1 MPCLWQWGNT
11 AAAVICAGLESETV
25 QVPSNSWSHSVSNT
39 HSWTNH
45 PAAQGENMEKP
56 DQDPGRTMQLT
67 QEPFSNFPALQHLP
81 ELTDSLW
88 STVLCAPPCT
98 RACQDNLQEHRV
110 GAGRKEPTVWGG
122 GEEEAGCGGVFVV
135 WCFFC
140 WGAAV
145 SSCFIPD
152 MAGCW
157 QDDLV
162 ARETAGKVHR
172 AAAHIQAPGMPAI
185 SKAALPQQ
193 GCHQPPHARR
203 WWTGAEP
210 TERQASAPTRL
221 GLGANPGLWAT
232 ERALCKGCDVQTAL
246 TQQGGVSTVPNGC
259 S

>member
-135 WCFFC
+135 WFFFVEELQC
-140 WGAAV
+140 HLVLFLTWQAAGRMTWLPGKLLGRCTGLLPT
-145 SSCFIPD
+145 SRLQECLPS
-152 MAGCW
+152 AR
-157 QDDLV
+157 QRSHNKV
-162 ARETAGKVHR
+162 ATSLPMPGDGGQGQNQQKGKHL
-172 AAAHIQAPGMPAI
+172 
-185 SKAALPQQ
+185 LPH
-193 GCHQPPHARR
+193 G
-203 WWTGAEP
+203 
-210 TERQASAPTRL
+210 S
-221 GLGANPGLWAT
+221 
-232 ERALCKGCDVQTAL
+232 D
-246 TQQGGVSTVPNGC
+246 
-259 S
+259 